1 MNPVDIISEYYKPG
15 SEAYA
20 MLLQHGKSVARK
32 ALDAAA
38 KVPSLNPDITF
49 IQEAAMLHDIA
60 IFKTDVPEL
69 HCTGKHPYIC
79 HGYLGRE
86 LLENKELFKHA
97 KVCERHVGVG
107 ITAAEIRHRNLP
119 LPARDMVPISIEE
132 QVICFADKFFSKN
145 GPSIETEKPVEEIL
159 GNLAHYGP
167 DKVKTFESWLE
178 LFQ

>member
-1 MNPVDIISEYYKPG
+1 MNPVDIINEYYKPG
-15 SEAYA
+15 SETYA
-20 MLLQHGKSVARK
+20 MLLGHGKSVARK

-38 KVPSLNPDITF
+38 KVPNLNPDITF

-60 IFKTDVPEL
+60 IFMTDAPEL
-69 HCTGKHPYIC
+69 CCTGKHPYVC

-86 LLENKELFKHA
+86 ILENKGLFKHA
-97 KVCERHVGVG
+97 MVCERHVGVG
-107 ITAAEIRHRNLP
+107 ITAEEIRHYELP

-132 QVICFADKFFSKN
+132 QIICFADKFFSKN
-145 GPSIETEKPVEEIL
+145 GLSMETEKPVEEIL

-167 DKVKTFESWLE
+167 DKVKTFESWLA

>member
-1 MNPVDIISEYYKPG
+1 MNPVDIISEYYKPS

-20 MLLQHGKSVARK
+20 MLLQHGESVARK

-38 KVPSLNPDITF
+38 KIPNLNPDLTF

-60 IFKTDVPEL
+60 IFMTDAPEL
-69 HCTGKHPYIC
+69 GCTGKHPYIC

-86 LLENKELFKHA
+86 LLENKGLFRHA
-97 KVCERHVGVG
+97 MVCDRHVGVG
-107 ITAAEIRHRNLP
+107 ITAEEIKHYNLP

-145 GPSIETEKPVEEIL
+145 GLSIENEKPVAEIL
-159 GNLAHYGP
+159 GNLARYGP
-167 DKVKTFESWLE
+167 DKVKIFESWIR
-178 LFQ
+178 LFS

>member
-1 MNPVDIISEYYKPG
+1 MNPVDIISEYYNPD

-20 MLLQHGKSVARK
+20 MLLQHGKSVERK

-38 KVPSLNPDITF
+38 KVPNLNPDITF
-49 IQEAAMLHDIA
+49 IQEATMLHDIA
-60 IFKTDVPEL
+60 IFMTDAPEL

-86 LLENKELFKHA
+86 LLESKGLFKHA
-97 KVCERHVGVG
+97 MVCERHVGVG
-107 ITAAEIRHRNLP
+107 ITAEEIRRHNLP

-145 GPSIETEKPVEEIL
+145 GPSMETEKPVKEIL

>member
-1 MNPVDIISEYYKPG
+1 MNPFDIISEYYKPG
-15 SEAYA
+15 SEAYT

-38 KVPSLNPDITF
+38 KVPNLNPDITF

-60 IFKTDVPEL
+60 IFMTDTPEL
-69 HCTGKHPYIC
+69 RCTGQHPYIC

-86 LLENKELFKHA
+86 LLENKGLFKHA
-97 KVCERHVGVG
+97 MVCERHVGVG
-107 ITAAEIRHRNLP
+107 ITAEEIRHQDLP

-145 GPSIETEKPVEEIL
+145 GPSVETEKPVEEIL
-159 GNLAHYGP
+159 GNLAHYGH
-167 DKVKTFESWLE
+167 DKVKTFESWIR
-178 LFQ
+178 LFL

>member
-1 MNPVDIISEYYKPG
+1 MNPVDIISEYYTPG
-15 SEAYA
+15 SEASA

-38 KVPSLNPDITF
+38 KVPSLNPDLTF

-60 IFKTDVPEL
+60 VFMTDAPEL

-79 HGYLGRE
+79 HGYLGRK

-107 ITAAEIRHRNLP
+107 ITAAEIERHNLP

-167 DKVKTFESWLE
+167 DKVKTFESWMR
-178 LFQ
+178 FFS

>member
-1 MNPVDIISEYYKPG
+1 MIPVDIISEYYKPD

-38 KVPSLNPDITF
+38 KVPNLNPDITF
-49 IQEAAMLHDIA
+49 IKEAAMLHDIA
-60 IFKTDVPEL
+60 IFMTDAPEL

-86 LLENKELFKHA
+86 LLENKGLFKHA
-97 KVCERHVGVG
+97 MVCERHVGVG
-107 ITAAEIRHRNLP
+107 ITAEEIRRHDLP

-132 QVICFADKFFSKN
+132 QIICFADKFFSKN
-145 GPSIETEKPVEEIL
+145 GPSMETKKPVEEIL

>member
-20 MLLQHGKSVARK
+20 MLLGHGKSVARK

-38 KVPSLNPDITF
+38 KVPNLNPDITF

-60 IFKTDVPEL
+60 IFMTDAPEL
-69 HCTGKHPYIC
+69 RCTGKHPYIC

-86 LLENKELFKHA
+86 LLESKGLFKHA
-97 KVCERHVGVG
+97 MVCERHVGVG
-107 ITAAEIRHRNLP
+107 ITAEEIRHHNLP

-145 GPSIETEKPVEEIL
+145 GPSMETEKPVEEIL
-159 GNLAHYGP
+159 GDLAHYGP
-167 DKVKTFESWLE
+167 DKVKMFESWIR
-178 LFQ
+178 LFS

>member
-60 IFKTDVPEL
+60 VFMTDAPEL

-145 GPSIETEKPVEEIL
+145 GPSMETEKPVKEIL
-159 GNLAHYGP
+159 GGLAHYGP